1 MITIGDKQYVTADEI
16 LTTEATNFGSNLQDV
31 TDNLGKSVQRLQSEV
46 KWLYKYGGSGSGVG
60 GGPGISGAAW
70 AVRATLNGSP
80 VGNEGIAKLPNPD
93 VYILTVSISKHG
105 GGYYTYNIRQN
116 GASLTQTQTFTPDDG
131 KNYSIEMPI
140 TCATNGNLTIT
151 VVNDSGEDQVIA
163 FQYVTNAFIG
173 DVNLVNAK
181 GNKITDAEILLS
193 NAIDNLYLDFQ
204 YVAVFPVS
212 VGYKIIDFNG
222 KVYEGEANCPITG
235 KSVFKFSPTL
245 ATDLVNERYLKAYSG
260 DISKPT
266 TYKVSI
272 HYNVY
277 DETGATIIEQ
287 DKSIQIS
294 IIPNELFLSL
304 TSDSITLSDT
314 AVTSSSDLI
323 GIKTINIKVF
333 EGPNTRSS
341 YNYYYKFYQGDLLL
355 QETEQTEIEE
365 RATIPL
371 TFNCSDVGAYHV
383 TFYVRNSNSIG
394 AWYQR
399 TVYWYVNPAE
409 VDYAWYPNNI
419 DTNVDLAC
427 INYFRAGTTRGGFV
441 GKESSSIIGLSTASL
456 PREYSLNTET
466 WSGRDLICSIGLQLN
481 SINDVNSPILQL
493 ISYDQWEA
501 EQSNIIISL
510 YPNKIM
516 YGSNIESN
524 IFIPRQENLDSADLS
539 SYHLVTI
546 YKRFIESANNEN
558 YYELVVYIDGIIEK
572 ALQSLIVTENVYTKL
587 RLCPSNIN
595 INYIEVSSINSLIR
609 ESATSELK
617 LNKEAQFTDVDIVKA
632 YYTYKMLIL
641 GQIANTNLQER
652 LKTLEFLKEYTFNI
666 DTSLVEVANSGSIST
681 IGASCGVAS
690 LVLGAEAST
699 RFFNLNPIDWMTK
712 SYEAG
717 AKLKSDP
724 KYINNIEYTSF
735 NSIDQLV
742 IEQLIYQAPNA
753 TSQQVISAMQGSRFA
768 IDIQGTSTRENRS
781 KNFELSLSLIDD
793 DGATQYPVFSPN
805 FDINNPDTFLPES
818 SFTLKADVVDSSHS
832 NNTCLGDFIN
842 KNTEPFNTYA
852 TAYKGHIKQC
862 LRGFPVLV
870 YLRLPAEDFD
880 PAVPQY
886 VYYYLGIYNFN
897 LGRNSAYNLG
907 YKDASV
913 FLDDSGQDTLMPKV
927 ENGGFIQTYVR
938 AEEYNTYNPNL
949 SIAEVQEK
957 DVYFDFSQFDDKI
970 LFNNVYPMLG
980 DFVPEN
986 LTSENRNTLT
996 RLIENI
1002 SKSGGFIFEQL
1013 RKTFGDIH
1021 EGYHGIDKN
1030 GIFKNQVPDY
1040 RKQYTRPSSDDNLQE
1055 FLLKPEDE
1063 WLTGN
1068 LEYEP
1073 GVALIR
1079 SLIVGSDTQLPLLDY
1094 QSLVEYYTI
1103 CMAFGLVDSVVKNM
1117 NLKSFYRTKY
1127 NGLDR
1132 ALYYTAFYDM
1142 DTGLDLGNQ
1151 SEDISYFAFS
1161 DYWYAQD
1168 SRDTEIDLNKS
1179 LSIVYRDYY
1188 PNTANVETGY
1198 DVPSSYLFAIA
1209 KYAKI
1214 FVPELTTSPREL
1226 WAKWRSKGGI
1236 LETSKKFLNNYYNNH
1251 LGNTSEQLFN
1261 LNYRAKYFI
1270 LERDTANHSE
1280 FYNIDNFKKLTGRRL
1295 NKVDW
1300 WLSNRFRILD
1310 AYFDLDGYRKNI
1322 YSLKYNAETDTVAM
1336 TPKGDIDWVDTNYF
1350 LPAVSPEVQNE
1361 DIKYLDTIFTDS
1373 YGTTYTFKAQ
1383 TTKVGIQA
1391 QNYTPTT
1398 VLLGESRASY
1408 MLTNSNKI
1416 YNIVM
1421 SDSSNKTAR
1430 MYGSYFWTGVS
1441 NILPFVDATSGI
1453 LTVRSPFITT
1463 LKGTDGI
1470 INGFNF
1476 IKCYSLKELNLTSPD
1491 YKGVLNLT
1499 NSGVGSNVNYP
1510 QLSKIVINNNSID
1523 LTADGLY
1530 IDSLDISNIKRGTV
1544 KVSNCNQLNNVKFGT
1559 FVYEWNQVYHD
1570 YVLNLEKS
1578 TKIISDLIQITPY
1591 NALETLLDSQEI
1603 KQLTLRNTQKGSSIT
1618 IKDDPTLQILSL
1630 SGFSTVNISG
1640 CSNLKEIHFTDI
1652 EHLSLHNVGLVNLDL
1667 RDCPKIQDIDV
1678 SNNQNMT
1685 AVYLRYE
1692 VRSSLLT
1699 SMNISNTKISTLTW
1713 INDNGDQV
1721 DINGN
1726 PSSQTNLGVIDLVG
1740 ATGLTKSTTAFSC
1753 KGNTGVT
1760 TIKFDNLPTNLSAS
1774 KYLKD
1779 NLSKAI
1785 RVGSFSGCTALERI
1799 YGNIIITTSDAFTN
1813 CVKFS
1818 IHGTNLNSIRY
1829 NNKSVVNG
1837 SICYM
1842 PYQLHTNNPDVIP
1855 QSKYFDFGT
1864 EPMDVLFQEGNNV
1877 TNMSFDIVDF
1887 TTTFMDT
1894 AYTWWDVNYFFS
1906 NANSVSNP
1914 TTPLTFYRT
1923 FRVTRKNDDS
1933 HNRVQGY
1940 NISRYLLHNI
1950 HIKSWNSPF
1959 TNVIGTGYKRLWSPT
1974 KKADGTFNEDGFM
1987 TPIWRSNP
1995 TQWNWNSRDSSGGST
2010 YSIAIAIDNDFFQG
2024 CNSTFTKL
2032 YQFTNQ
2038 IIVGVNDPNHS
2049 FIVSESSPG
2058 SGDITRL
2065 FDPIIGLTSMEEV
2078 GFYFIDFSTLT
2089 VPNTVTSMNNAIY
2102 STYAT
2107 GELDLTKVF
2116 KTGSKM
2122 GTIKNRSFVVEL
2134 ENTNVE
2140 PATMLLKNNTLE
2152 NLKVLTVL
2160 GAPENLQQES
2170 YGSCFS
2176 GKGLHKYVIAIDFP
2190 YNIFNGHNNLHTI
2203 NGFFAGARELN
2214 GANTI
2219 VSLPVNMF
2227 ENTSS
2232 IANLQYCFYGM
2243 RFYYKLSPFSSTSC
2257 NFNKLSNLTNMA
2269 HCFDYGQFYYDEYST
2284 SDGEIKTP
2292 ICYQRGF
2299 VPYQFLKTPRESI
2312 SNLKYCFANSN
2323 WQPYVNETPTN
2334 EWDFDGV
2341 HGITDSTYSKY
2352 DELSTISD
2360 WYNFKICKHNGAYS
2374 NIVNYAN
2381 YCCAPDLLQYVAARC
2396 DVSYLFAGCGSSFSN
2411 GNNTVVIDDESN
2423 QLGIGLKGRIPPY
2436 LFRGSKII
2444 NVTGFFTNCKALSQY
2459 YENLTKENN
2468 TVTGFIAHQI
2478 PKTLFTQSTV
2488 VITNMNE
2495 MFSGCCM
2502 SALEMLRG
2510 KFPNRVISTNG
2521 MFKNTMWTNY
2531 INADVYGANCP
2542 LVLHFPADDTYSE
2555 GLFLQIPTDIS
2566 NMFSQEYMSGSQGY
2580 RYNAN
2585 PNTYIQLGQIIGS
2598 TQVVNTTVKGLFS
2611 GYTDNYV
2618 SGDAGDQF
2626 SISIMDTNY
2635 NYHYHTGRDQY
2646 GRDIWKRYSCIKA

>member
-31 TDNLGKSVQRLQSEV
+31 TNNLGKSIHRLQSEV

-60 GGPGISGAAW
+60 GGSSSSGAAW
-70 AVRATLNGSP
+70 TVRVTLNGSP
-80 VGNEGIAKLPNPD
+80 VANEGIAKLPNPD

-105 GGYYTYNIRQN
+105 GSYYTYNIRQN
-116 GASLTQTQTFTPDDG
+116 GSSLTQTQTFSPDDG
-131 KNYSIEMPI
+131 KNYFIEIPI
-140 TCATNGNLTIT
+140 TCSSNGNLTVT
-151 VVNDSGEDQVIA
+151 VVNDAGEDQVIA
-163 FQYVTNAFIG
+163 FQYITNAFIG

-181 GNKITDAEILLS
+181 GNKITDAEILLA
-193 NAIDNLYLDFQ
+193 NATNNLYLDFQ
-204 YVAVFPVS
+204 YTAVFPVS
-212 VGYKIIDFNG
+212 VEYKIIDFNN
-222 KVYEGEANCPITG
+222 KVYEGVAECPITG

-245 ATDLVNERYLKAYSG
+245 TTELVNERYLRAYSG

-266 TYKVSI
+266 TYKTSI
-272 HYNVY
+272 HYTVQ
-277 DETGATIIEQ
+277 DETGTTILEQ
-287 DKSIQIS
+287 DKLIQIS
-294 IIPNELFLSL
+294 IIPNDLFLSL

-314 AVTSSSDLI
+314 VITSSLDLI
-323 GIKTINIKVF
+323 GIKTINIKIF

-341 YNYYYKFYQGDLLL
+341 YNYYYQFYHENHLL
-355 QETEQTEIEE
+355 QETEQIEIEE

-371 TFNCSDVGAYHV
+371 TFNCSDVGEYHA
-383 TFYVRNSNSIG
+383 TFYVRNSNSTG
-394 AWYQR
+394 VWYQR

-409 VDYAWYPNNI
+409 VDYAWYPNHI
-419 DTNVDLAC
+419 DNNSDLAC
-427 INYFRAGTTRGGFV
+427 INYFRAGTVKGGFV
-441 GKESSSIIGLSTASL
+441 GKESGTIIGLSAASL
-456 PREYSLNTET
+456 PREYSLKTET

-481 SINDVNSPILQL
+481 SVNDVNSPILQL
-493 ISYDQWEA
+493 ISYDQYNL
-501 EQSNIIISL
+501 EQPNTIISL

-516 YGSNIESN
+516 YGSNIESA
-524 IFIPRQENLDSADLS
+524 IFIPRQENLDSADLT

-595 INYIEVSSINSLIR
+595 INYIEISSINSLIR
-609 ESATSELK
+609 ENVTSGLE

-641 GQIANTNLQER
+641 GQISDTNLQER

-666 DTSLVEVANSGSIST
+666 NSALVEVANSGSIST
-681 IGASCGVAS
+681 IGASCGIAS
-690 LVLGAEAST
+690 LVLGAEATT
-699 RFFNLNPIDWMTK
+699 RFFSLDPIDWMTR
-712 SYEAG
+712 SYEAS

-724 KYINNIEYTSF
+724 KYINDIEYTSF

-753 TSQQVISAMQGSRFA
+753 TSQQPIAAMQGSRFA

-805 FDINNPDTFLPES
+805 FDINDPNTFLPES

-842 KNTEPFNTYA
+842 KNTKPFNTYA
-852 TAYKGHIKQC
+852 RAYQSHIKQC

-880 PAVPQY
+880 PAIPKY
-886 VYYYLGIYNFN
+886 RYYYLGIYNFN
-897 LGRNSAYNLG
+897 LGRGSAYNLG

-913 FLDDSGQDTLMPKV
+913 FLDDKGQDTLMSKV
-927 ENGGFIQTYVR
+927 ENGGFIQTYVK

-949 SIAEVQEK
+949 SVAEIQEK

-970 LFNNVYPMLG
+970 LFNNIYPMLE

-986 LTSENRNTLT
+986 LTSENRITLT

-1013 RKTFGDIH
+1013 GKTFGDIH
-1021 EGYHGIDKN
+1021 EGYHGTDKY
-1030 GIFKNQVPDY
+1030 GVFKNQVPDY
-1040 RKQYTRPSSDDNLQE
+1040 KKQYTRPSSDDNLQE
-1055 FLLKPEDE
+1055 FILKPEDQ

-1073 GVALIR
+1073 GVALLR

-1094 QSLVEYYTI
+1094 QSVVEYYTI

-1142 DTGLDLGNQ
+1142 DTALDLGNQ

-1168 SRDTEIDLNKS
+1168 SGDTEIDLNKS

-1236 LETSKKFLNNYYNNH
+1236 LETSKKFLDNYYNNH

-1300 WLSNRFRILD
+1300 WLNNRFRILD
-1310 AYFDLDGYRKNI
+1310 AYFDLDGYRKNL
-1322 YSLKYNAETDTVAM
+1322 YKLKYDATTDTVAM
-1336 TPKGDIDWVDTNYF
+1336 TSKGDIDWIDTGYF
-1350 LPAVSPEVQNE
+1350 LPQVNPEVQNE
-1361 DIKYLDTIFTDS
+1361 DIKYLDTIFTDK
-1373 YGTTYTFKAQ
+1373 YGTPYTFKAQ

-1391 QNYTPTT
+1391 KNYTPTT
-1398 VLLGESRASY
+1398 VILGESRASY

-1416 YNIVM
+1416 YNIVI

-1441 NILPFVDATSGI
+1441 DILPFVDATSGQ
-1453 LTVRSPFITT
+1453 LTVRSSFITT
-1463 LKGTDGI
+1463 LKGTDGS

-1476 IKCYSLKELNLTSPD
+1476 INCYSLEQLNLTSPD
-1491 YKGVLNLT
+1491 YRGVLNLT

-1510 QLSKIVINNNSID
+1510 QLAEIVINNNSID

-1530 IDSLDISNIKRGTV
+1530 INSLDISNLKGGTI

-1559 FVYEWNQVYHD
+1559 FVYDWSSISNEYI
-1570 YVLNLEKS
+1570 LNLEKS
-1578 TKIISDLIQITPY
+1578 TKIMSNLIQITPY
-1591 NALETLLDSQEI
+1591 SASETLLDNQEI
-1603 KQLTLRNTQKGSSIT
+1603 RQLTLRNTQKDSSIT
-1618 IKDDPTLQILSL
+1618 IKNDPVLQVVSL
-1630 SGFSTVNISG
+1630 SGFSTVHISG
-1640 CSNLKEIHFTDI
+1640 CPNLKEVNFTDI
-1652 EHLSLHNVGLVNLDL
+1652 EHLSLHNVGLVTLNLN
-1667 RDCPKIQDIDV
+1667 DCPRIQDIDV
-1678 SNNQNMT
+1678 SNNKNMT
-1685 AVYLRYE
+1685 TVYLRYE
-1692 VRSSLLT
+1692 VRESLLT

-1713 INDNGDQV
+1713 VNRDGVQV

-1726 PSSQTNLGVIDLVG
+1726 PSSNITLGIIDLVG
-1740 ATGLTKSTTAFSC
+1740 ATGLTKSATAFSC
-1753 KGNTGVT
+1753 KDNIGVR
-1760 TIKFDNLPTNLSAS
+1760 TIKFSNSSTNLSTS

-1785 RVGSFSGCTALERI
+1785 RIGSFSGCIALERI
-1799 YGNIIITTSDAFTN
+1799 YGNVIVTASDAFTN
-1813 CVKFS
+1813 CTKFS
-1818 IHGTNLNSIRY
+1818 IHGTNLNSISY
-1829 NNKSVVNG
+1829 NDKSVVNG

-1842 PYQLHTNNPDVIP
+1842 PYQLHTDNPDVVP

-1864 EPMDVLFQEGNNV
+1864 ERMDVLFQEGNNV
-1877 TNMSFDIVDF
+1877 TNMSFDIKDF
-1887 TTTFMDT
+1887 TTTFMNT
-1894 AYTWWDVNYFFS
+1894 AYTWWDINYFFS
-1906 NANSVSNP
+1906 NASMVSNSA
-1914 TTPLTFYRT
+1914 TPLTFYRT
-1923 FRVTRKNDDS
+1923 FMVSKFSTNKNK
-1933 HNRVQGY
+1933 VQDY

-1950 HIKSWNSPF
+1950 YIQSWNSPF
-1959 TNVIGTGYKRLWSPT
+1959 TNVTGTGYKRLWSPT
-1974 KKADGTFNEDGFM
+1974 KKADGTFNKDGFM
-1987 TPIWRSNP
+1987 TPIWKSNP
-1995 TQWNWNSRDSSGGST
+1995 TQWNWNSKDGAGNT
-2010 YSIAIAIDNDFFQG
+2010 YSIAIAIDNNFFQG
-2024 CNSTFTKL
+2024 CPNTFTQL

-2038 IIVGVNDPNHS
+2038 IIVGINDSNHS
-2049 FIVSESSPG
+2049 FTVSEDNPG
-2058 SGDITRL
+2058 SGDVTGL
-2065 FDPIIGLTSMEEV
+2065 FDPIVGLTTMNDV
-2078 GFYFIDFSTLT
+2078 GFYFIDFSTLII
-2089 VPNTVTSMNNAIY
+2089 PNTVTSMNQAIY
-2102 STYAT
+2102 TTYAT
-2107 GELDLTKVF
+2107 GELDLTKIF
-2116 KTGSKM
+2116 KEGSRI
-2122 GTIKNRSFVVEL
+2122 GTIKFRSFVVEQ

-2140 PATMLLKNNTLE
+2140 PATMLLQNNTLD
-2152 NLKVLTVL
+2152 NLTVLTSL
-2160 GAPENLQQES
+2160 GAPENAS
-2170 YGSCFS
+2170 YEKYGECFS
-2176 GKGLHKYVIAIDFP
+2176 GKGLHKYIIATDFP
-2190 YNIFNGHNNLHTI
+2190 YKIFDTHTNLHTI
-2203 NGFFAGARELN
+2203 NGFFAGTRELN
-2214 GANTI
+2214 GSNTI
-2219 VSLPVNMF
+2219 VSLPGNMF
-2227 ENTSS
+2227 KNTSS
-2232 IANLQYCFYGM
+2232 VANLQYCFYGI
-2243 RFYYKLSPFSSTSC
+2243 RFYYKLSPLSSTSC
-2257 NFNKLSNLTNMA
+2257 NFNKLNNLTNMA
-2269 HCFDYGQFYYDEYST
+2269 HCFDYGQFYYDEYTESN
-2284 SDGEIKTP
+2284 GEIKTP
-2292 ICYQRGF
+2292 ISYQRGF
-2299 VPYQFLKTPRESI
+2299 IPYQFLKTPRESV
-2312 SNLKYCFANSN
+2312 SNLRYCFANSN
-2323 WQPYVNETPTN
+2323 WQPYVNENPTN
-2334 EWDFDGV
+2334 EWNFDGV
-2341 HGITDSTYSKY
+2341 HGITNNTYSKY
-2352 DELSTISD
+2352 DELSTILD
-2360 WYNFKICKHNGAYS
+2360 WYNFKVCKYKDTYS
-2374 NIVNYAN
+2374 NIINYAN
-2381 YCCAPDLLQYVAARC
+2381 YCCSPDLLQYVVAGC
-2396 DVSYLFAGCGSSFSN
+2396 DASYLFAGCGSSYSN
-2411 GNNTVVIDDESN
+2411 GNNIVVIDDESN

-2436 LFRGSKII
+2436 LFRGSKIT

-2459 YENLTKENN
+2459 YENLTKEDN
-2468 TVTGFIAHQI
+2468 TITDFTAHQI

-2488 VITNMNE
+2488 TITNMNE
-2495 MFSGCCM
+2495 MFLGCCI
-2502 SALEMLRG
+2502 SAREMLRG
-2510 KFPNRVISTNG
+2510 KFPNRVISTNS

-2531 INADVYGANCP
+2531 INADIFGANCP
-2542 LVLHFPADDTYSE
+2542 LVLHFPANETYSE
-2555 GLFLQIPTDIS
+2555 GLFLQIPIDIS
-2566 NMFSQEYMSGSQGY
+2566 NMFSQQYSPAKNNS
-2580 RYNAN
+2580 N
-2585 PNTYIQLGQIIGS
+2585 PNTYIQLGQLIGS
-2598 TQVVNTTVKGLFS
+2598 TQIVNTTVKGLFS
-2611 GYTDNYV
+2611 GYTDSYV
-2618 SGDAGDQF
+2618 SGNAGDQF
-2626 SISIMDTNY
+2626 SISIMDTHY
-2635 NYHYHTGRDQY
+2635 NYHYIIGRDQQN
-2646 GRDIWKRYSCIKA
+2646 RDIWKRYSCIKA